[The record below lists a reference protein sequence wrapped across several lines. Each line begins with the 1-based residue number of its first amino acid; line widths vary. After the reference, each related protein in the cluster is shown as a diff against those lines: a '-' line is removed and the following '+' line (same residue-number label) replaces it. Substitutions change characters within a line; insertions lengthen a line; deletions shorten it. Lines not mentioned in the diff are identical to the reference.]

1 MKLSRRQWTKESR
14 KMEKRTN
21 LSSIC
26 PKITKREITLFL
38 RLTTLTPKRT
48 SQLRRSSFSLHL
60 APTPTLLSST
70 SKSQTWYLSSSRTIK
85 GSPLTSKLKG
95 KDSITTAIES
105 TRTQIQ
111 NQNQAASAAPLSLS
125 SSQRKIRL
133 LTTSQTDFLSPL
145 SIKIVLS
152 SSW

>member
-1 MKLSRRQWTKESR
+1 MKLSRRQWTKEIR

-38 RLTTLTPKRT
+38 RLTTLTPKKT

-95 KDSITTAIES
+95 KDSTTTAIES
-105 TRTQIQ
+105 TRTQI
-111 NQNQAASAAPLSLS
+111 QNQAASAAPLSLS